1 MRLSMKILAPVA
13 ILSAVALAV
22 TAAALWSKARVNAAT
37 DALNQTNA
45 AALGAGELRSVS
57 RALQRDALNLIF
69 EPADG
74 RASITGRFD
83 KRLEAMEAAVATMR
97 TLQTPVPDSNPA
109 SIANAQG
116 PVIAALRE
124 VRALALDGKVAEA
137 HALFREKVRAAER
150 TASEQT
156 DPYITRLEKA
166 VAGLTADL
174 HMLERL
180 TSWMLSLTALV
191 GTMGGIALS
200 LVVALRGVTSPLNRL
215 IGAMDRLAAN
225 DLTVTLAD
233 TAREDEIGAMARA
246 VAVFREGMERADRL
260 AREQKQAEAAE
271 AARQAMRDRL
281 VSEFVGRM
289 EAIVND
295 LAGNA
300 DGLQAQAGSLQSAAT
315 SAAQRTAD
323 AAVVSNR
330 TSANVQTVAAATEEL
345 VASIREIS
353 RQSAHVAGLAGEGAE
368 GAQRTANDITALAQ
382 AVGQIGEI
390 VDLIDGIAAQTNL
403 LALNATIE
411 AARAGE
417 AGRGF
422 AIVASEVKALA
433 TQTASATEDIRRRVG
448 GVQNAT
454 QGSVAAITSIVDT
467 IERIRSMTGAIA
479 AAVEQQSAAT
489 AEITRNV
496 QAAAVGTEDVRQD
509 LMGISEV
516 AEMTGQS
523 SCHLSGTAHGVAG
536 QAAALRGDVEGFVGK
551 LAAA

>member
-1 MRLSMKILAPVA
+1 MRLSAKILAPVA
-13 ILSAVALAV
+13 ILSLVAVMV
-22 TAAALWSKARVNAAT
+22 TVTALWSKARVTAAT
-37 DALNQTNA
+37 ETLTQVNE
-45 AALGAGELRSVS
+45 AALVAAELRSVS

-74 RASITGRFD
+74 RQSIATRFD
-83 KRLEAMEAAVATMR
+83 KRLESFGGAIDHLERQAA
-97 TLQTPVPDSNPA
+97 PVPGSDPA
-109 SIANAQG
+109 AIARAQR
-116 PVIAALRE
+116 PVLLALRD
-124 VRALALDGKVAEA
+124 VRGLAVEGRSADA
-137 HALFREKVRAAER
+137 HALFRDRLRGAERAA
-150 TASEQT
+150 SELT
-156 DPYITRLEKA
+156 DPYIERLQKE
-166 VAGLTADL
+166 VTGLTADL
-174 HMLERL
+174 RALESMTRWLL
-180 TSWMLSLTALV
+180 TIIALV
-191 GTMGGIALS
+191 GTVGGILLS
-200 LVVALRGVTSPLNRL
+200 LLVALNGVTRPLDRL
-215 IGAMDRLAAN
+215 IAAMTRLAAN
-225 DLTVTLAD
+225 DLAVPLEDMVRA
-233 TAREDEIGAMARA
+233 DEIGAMARA
-246 VAVFREGMERADRL
+246 VCVFRDGMERAERL
-260 AREQKQAEAAE
+260 GQERQQEQAAQ
-271 AARQAMRDRL
+271 AARREIREAL
-281 VSEFVGRM
+281 VKDFVARM

-300 DGLQAQAGSLQSAAT
+300 DGLQDQAGSLQSAAT

-323 AAVVSNR
+323 AAHVSNR

-353 RQSAHVAGLAGEGAE
+353 RQSAHVASLAGEGAE
-368 GAQRTANDITALAQ
+368 GAQRTSDDIAALAQ
-382 AVGQIGEI
+382 AVTQIGEI

-433 TQTASATEDIRRRVG
+433 TQTAAATEDIRRRVG
-448 GVQNAT
+448 GVQAAT
-454 QGSVAAITSIVDT
+454 QGSVAAIAGIVDT
-467 IERIRSMTGAIA
+467 IDRIRSMTGAIA

-496 QAAAVGTEDVRQD
+496 QAAATGTEDVRQD

-523 SCHLSGTAHGVAG
+523 SRHLAGTAHGVAG
-536 QAAALRGDVEGFVGK
+536 QASALRGDVAGFVEK